1 MNAVIVFE
9 SLFGNTREIAE
20 AVAEGLGSGAQVALT
35 QVADA
40 EASLFADADLL
51 VVGGPTHVHGM
62 VSERSRVGAVG
73 VAGTQGLPEPDLHG
87 PALRDWF
94 DEIPAGNG
102 RRAAA
107 FDTRIGKSKVLTGS
121 AAGRI
126 VRLLGR
132 AHYDVVGEESF
143 IVEGTAG
150 PLREGELDRARA
162 WGRDLARIC
171 AGESGSPPVAGI
183 DSALRGD

>member
-1 MNAVIVFE
+1 MNVVIVFE
-9 SLFGNTREIAE
+9 SLFGNTRDVAE
-20 AVAEGLGSGAQVALT
+20 AVAEGARGGGEVVLLLPVAE
-35 QVADA
+35 A

-73 VAGTQGLPEPDLHG
+73 VAGRQRLPEPDLDG

-94 DEIPAGNG
+94 DAIPKGLG

-107 FDTRIGKSKVLTGS
+107 FDTRIGKSKALTGS
-121 AAGRI
+121 AASRI

-132 AHYDVVGEESF
+132 AGYTVVGEESF

-150 PLREGELDRARA
+150 PLREGELDRARE
-162 WGRDLARIC
+162 WGRDIV
-171 AGESGSPPVAGI
+171 GT
-183 DSALRGD
+183 